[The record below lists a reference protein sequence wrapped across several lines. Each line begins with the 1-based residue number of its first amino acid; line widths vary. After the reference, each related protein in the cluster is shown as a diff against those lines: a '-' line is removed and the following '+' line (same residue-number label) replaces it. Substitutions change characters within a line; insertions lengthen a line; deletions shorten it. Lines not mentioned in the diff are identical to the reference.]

1 MKTQKQNISLNL
13 YRSAIDFP
21 MEKNGRCRC
30 FYEE

>member
-1 MKTQKQNISLNL
+1 MKTQKQHNSLIQ

-21 MEKNGRCRC
+21 MEIDGRCMC